1 MRKSTPLLMLVA
13 AALIVPTAAEADKGR
28 RPASTAKVPK
38 QERKQQ
44 TAFLKSQVNVAKA
57 TVARGKPVLKQAK
70 ADASAAAKTEAAARK
85 ARLASKARYDAA
97 LQEYRATG
105 TPAAKQR
112 MDAANIAH
120 TPVKQ
125 AHEDALTAKRVA
137 DARVGRLSAQQTT
150 ALNQLKTA
158 SREARI
164 GPNPGLRPRVAQWA
178 QVRSAPT
185 NAAVVQN
192 PGVVYSQ
199 LPPAPRQQTQI
210 YSNNG
215 LNVPAQPPFSLPPPP
230 PQFRQYDVVPP
241 LLPADPRQRP
251 LPPRPVRQNIYEA
264 VDSPLVI

>member
-1 MRKSTPLLMLVA
+1 MKRSAPVLMLLA
-13 AALIVPTAAEADKGR
+13 ATLAVPATVLIMPTEAQAQK
-28 RPASTAKVPK
+28 RPRLPK
-38 QERKQQ
+38 PERKQQ
-44 TAFLKSQVNVAKA
+44 TAYLKSQASVAKA
-57 TVARGKPVLKQAK
+57 TVARGKPVLKQAR

-97 LQEYRATG
+97 LQEYRATA

-137 DARVGRLSAQQTT
+137 DARVGRLSAQQTQ

-241 LLPADPRQRP
+241 LLADPRQRP

-264 VDSPLVI
+264 VDSPLAI